1 MAGLS
6 FLNNIIGPNIGLV
19 VIVISLLL
27 IGGIVI
33 GVIALVKSSSS
44 SSSSNSN
51 LSKYI
56 KATDKSIV
64 IGLDDDSQ
72 KIVLHG
78 NVDMTT
84 GDVTL
89 GSEYSTTDI
98 YGKNINMVANGTMEL
113 ESNHTMYIQTDKKNS
128 GSIIMGVD
136 KDNGKDR
143 SINIR
148 GKDFYIGDHENV
160 ETIKVGSGG
169 TKGTKYC
176 YICGLPPPKN

>member
-1 MAGLS
+1 MAG
-6 FLNNIIGPNIGLV
+6 LNNIIGPNIGIV

-33 GVIALVKSSSS
+33 GVIALIK
-44 SSSSNSN
+44 SSSNSN
-51 LSKYI
+51 LLKYI

-72 KIVLHG
+72 KIVLQG

-89 GSEYSTTDI
+89 GGEDSMTDI
-98 YGKNINMVANGTMEL
+98 HGKNIYMNANDTMEL
-113 ESNHTMYIQTDKKNS
+113 ECKNAMYIQTNKNNS
-128 GSIIMGVD
+128 GSILMGVNED
-136 KDNGKDR
+136 TNEAR

-148 GKDFYIGDHENV
+148 GKDFYIGDHSDV
-160 ETIKVGSGG
+160 ETVKVGSSN
-169 TKGTKYC
+169 TKHC
-176 YICGLPPPKN
+176 NICPSSI

>member
-6 FLNNIIGPNIGLV
+6 FLNNIIGPNIGIV

-33 GVIALVKSSSS
+33 GVIALVKSS

-72 KIVLHG
+72 KIVLQG

-98 YGKNINMVANGTMEL
+98 YGKNIYMNANGTMKL
-113 ESNHTMYIQTDKKNS
+113 DCKNTMYIQTDNKNS
-128 GSIIMGVD
+128 GTIFMGVD
-136 KDNGKDR
+136 EDTGKAR

-148 GKDFYIGDHENV
+148 GKDFYIGDHSKV

-169 TKGTKYC
+169 TKHC
-176 YICGLPPPKN
+176 VICGNLPPKN